1 MTATTGTAPDGRRV
15 HVIHNWNW
23 TPTNVTAP
31 APLSDLLDGT
41 SVPTGMALSLGP
53 WDVRVFVER
62 PPTRK

>member
-1 MTATTGTAPDGRRV
+1 V
-15 HVIHNWNW
+15 HVIHNWSWN
-23 TPTNVTAP
+23 PTNVTAP

-41 SVPTGMALSLGP
+41 NVPTGMALSLGP